1 MIYDLDNILITERVY
16 DSWLG
21 YLPFAIKDLQ
31 GKFKKLSP
39 REIPDEQLREFTDGS
54 AEIFV
59 TIRGQEIKM
68 AVPKGEWSK
77 R

>member
-1 MIYDLDNILITERVY
+1 MIHELDNILITPRIEQ
-16 DSWLG
+16 SWLG

-31 GKFKKLSP
+31 GKFKNLSP
-39 REIPDEQLREFTDGS
+39 REIPDEQLRENQDGS

-59 TIRGQEIKM
+59 TIRGTEIKM
-68 AVPKGEWSK
+68 AVPKGDWAK